1 MNLGVS
7 HVSLE
12 TSLIVSVKIGSARR
26 KAGGM
31 ETSSL
36 PKQRKPVSLSTIA
49 RAVVVFFF
57 FSFQICLSVNVPFS
71 LFLKSV
77 FDIFCRS
84 DCSW

>member
-26 KAGGM
+26 KAGRM

-49 RAVVVFFF
+49 RAVVVFVFFF
-57 FSFQICLSVNVPFS
+57 FSNLSECKCPLFS
-71 LFLKSV
+71 LSQV
-77 FDIFCRS
+77 S
-84 DCSW
+84 S

>member
-31 ETSSL
+31 ETSLL
-36 PKQRKPVSLSTIA
+36 PKQRKPFSLSTIA
-49 RAVVVFFF
+49 CAVVVFFF
-57 FSFQICLSVNVPFS
+57 FF
-71 LFLKSV
+71 LFKFV
-77 FDIFCRS
+77 
-84 DCSW
+84 